1 MNDEPNLQQ
10 FVDKLS
16 SYSDDNALAG
26 TAVPAIGNKMPSI
39 GIVQEIA
46 GSGSSVTM
54 DASLLH
60 QLATSP
66 DKSVAMAGQVGS
78 QIKVAGRGQLA
89 DRQRPHDARRRP
101 Q

>member
-16 SYSDDNALAG
+16 SYSDDNVLTG
-26 TAVPAIGNKMPSI
+26 TAVPVAGEKMPSI
-39 GIVQEIA
+39 GSVQEIA

-54 DASLLH
+54 DAALLH
-60 QLATSP
+60 QLATSA

-78 QIKVAGRGQLA
+78 QIKVAVAGSWLIA
-89 DRQRPHDARRRP
+89 N
-101 Q
+101 